1 MKELSDGL
9 VVAGSTVRHSDG
21 VHARPRQYIQFRTE
35 YRYKLGFMNTEK
47 PKTIIK
53 YGLIFSYRSLYFF
66 FLLNISWI
74 KIYVNV

>member
-21 VHARPRQYIQFRTE
+21 VHSRPRQYIQFTTG

-53 YGLIFSYRSLYFF
+53 YGIIFSYRSLYFSF
-66 FLLNISWI
+66 SL
-74 KIYVNV
+74 